1 MDIEQAFAI
10 SASGLDAQRARLN
23 IVSSNLANVESTETP
38 EGGPYRRKD
47 LVFSAAPIGGSFA
60 ETLQSTLGA
69 SSTGEDLPGVETTR
83 IVEDERPFKRVY
95 QPQHPGADQDGYVL
109 YPNINPMEE
118 MVNMITALRSY
129 EANVTALNATK
140 SMAMKA
146 LEIGR

>member
-10 SASGLDAQRARLN
+10 SASALDAQRARLN
-23 IVSSNLANVESTETP
+23 VISSNLANVESTKTA

-47 LVFSAAPIGGSFA
+47 VVFSAAPAGGSFEA
-60 ETLQSTLGA
+60 ALLSNLEGSQ
-69 SSTGEDLPGVETTR
+69 PGVSVTQV
-83 IVEDERPFKRVY
+83 IQDDRPFKRLY
-95 QPQHPGADQDGYVL
+95 EPQHPEADPDGYVL
-109 YPNINPMEE
+109 YPNINAMEE
-118 MVNMITALRSY
+118 MVNMISALRSY

>member
-10 SASGLDAQRARLN
+10 SASALDAQRARLN
-23 IVSSNLANVESTETP
+23 VVSSNLANVESTKTA

-47 LVFSAAPIGGSFA
+47 VVFSAAAPGSSFG
-60 ETLQSTLGA
+60 ETLQSALEG
-69 SSTGEDLPGVETTR
+69 SQPGVSVTQV
-83 IVEDERPFKRVY
+83 IQDDRPFKRVY
-95 QPQHPGADQDGYVL
+95 EPQHPDADPDGYVL
-109 YPNINPMEE
+109 YPNINAMEE
-118 MVNMITALRSY
+118 MVNMISALRSY